1 MSVTYDLISKWK
13 FNLGDEPNAWQKG
26 FDDSNWAEVTIP
38 HDWSVEQPFCV
49 DNSSGTGYLSGGI
62 GYYRKQFFIPKEL
75 ENKKVYIVFDGVYN
89 NSMVWCNSY
98 YLGKH
103 PYGYTQFIYD
113 ITDLVHFGDEDNV
126 VTVKVSHKDIADSR
140 WFTGS
145 GIYRK
150 VKIVIKDKICIDNYG
165 VFVST
170 KECSDG
176 QATLNVQTSVINETD
191 ISTLI
196 KIKNSI
202 YYNNV
207 LISSAENDCN
217 VDLNNKLTLKQQ
229 IKVDTPKL
237 WSPDNPNLYNCVTEI
252 IKDGATVDSEET
264 KIGIRS
270 FKFDGN
276 NGFTLNSK
284 NIKLKGVCVHHDV
297 GCLGAAARTKVWHRR
312 LLKLK
317 EIGCNAIRMA
327 HNPHMIELYDLC
339 DKLGFIVIDEAFDEW
354 EGVKNKWSTG
364 HNVYPPKHFGYYED
378 FPVWHETDLSTL
390 ILQNR
395 NHCSIIMWSIGN
407 EIDYPNDP
415 YCHSAF
421 KTMTGNNDLNKPAA
435 EREYNPN
442 KPNAQR
448 LTTIAKKLVTI
459 VKKYDT
465 TRPVNAAL
473 AFPELSNIIGLADC
487 LDVVGYNYKEHLYEQ
502 DHKQYPNRI
511 LLGTEN
517 TKGLEEWLYVK
528 NNDYIAGQF
537 LWTGFDFLGET
548 TIWPNHGS
556 KSGLLDIAG
565 FKKSSFYFRQ
575 SLWSNSTILKI
586 FTTPNDNFNIVNDN
600 MLPYWNYAKDENINV
615 VCFTNC
621 DEVEL
626 FLNERSLGK
635 QILDENKGYLIWNVK
650 FEEGE
655 LKAVTTDK
663 DNNKHESI
671 IKTTKSAVSIK
682 LNCLDETIKADSY
695 DMTHIEVKAVDID
708 GNLDYNSNDMIY
720 VSVEGEGKIIG
731 IENGD
736 LEDNTSYSEK
746 YRRLYNGRALIMLSS
761 TDNKGNIKVKVKS
774 DKLKSD
780 EINLISL

>member
-1 MSVTYDLISKWK
+1 MSTIYDLISKWK

-26 FDDSNWAEVTIP
+26 FDDSNWTEITIP
-38 HDWSVEQPFCV
+38 HDWSVEQPFCI
-49 DNSSGTGYLSGGI
+49 DNSSGTGYLPGGI

-113 ITDLVHFGDEDNV
+113 ITDLVHFGEEDNV
-126 VTVKVSHKDIADSR
+126 VTVKVNHKDIADSR

-145 GIYRK
+145 GVYRK
-150 VKIVIKDKICIDNYG
+150 VKIVVKDKICIDNYG

-170 KECSDG
+170 KECSEDK
-176 QATLNVQTSVINETD
+176 ATLNIQTCVLNETD
-191 ISTLI
+191 CQTSI
-196 KIKNSI
+196 KVKNSI
-202 YYNNV
+202 YYNGTYV
-207 LISSAENDCN
+207 SSIENNCDVN
-217 VDLNNKLTLKQQ
+217 SNDKLNLEQQ
-229 IKVDTPKL
+229 IELASPNL
-237 WSPDNPNLYNCVTEI
+237 WSVDSPNLYSCITEI
-252 IKDGATVDSEET
+252 IKDGITIDSEET
-264 KIGIRS
+264 IIGIRS
-270 FKFDGN
+270 FKFDANKGL
-276 NGFTLNSK
+276 TLNGK

-297 GCLGAAARTKVWHRR
+297 GCLGAAARLKVWHRR
-312 LLKLK
+312 LLSLK
-317 EIGCNAIRMA
+317 QMGCNAIRMA
-327 HNPHMIELYDLC
+327 HNPHMPELYDLC

-378 FPVWHETDLSTL
+378 FPMWHEIDLSTL

-395 NHCSIIMWSIGN
+395 NHASIIMWSIGN

-448 LTTIAKKLVTI
+448 LTTIAKKLAAI
-459 VKKYDT
+459 VKKYDK
-465 TRPVNAAL
+465 TRAVNCAL

-528 NNDYIAGQF
+528 NNDYISGQF

-575 SLWSNSTILKI
+575 SLWSDEPVLKI

-600 MLPYWNYAKDENINV
+600 MLPYWNYAKNENINV

-626 FLNERSLGK
+626 FLNGKSLGT
-635 QILDENKGYLIWNVK
+635 QTLDENKGYLVWNVK

-655 LKAVTTDK
+655 LKAVAK
-663 DNNKHESI
+663 NN
-671 IKTTKSAVSIK
+671 IKYEDIVRTTKPAVSIK

-695 DMTHIEVKAVDID
+695 DMAHIEVKAVDID

-720 VSVEGEGKIIG
+720 VSIEGEGKIIG

-736 LEDNTSYSEK
+736 LEDNTPYSQK
-746 YRRLYNGRALIMLSS
+746 YRRLHNGRALIMVSS
-761 TDNKGNIKVKVKS
+761 TDSKGNIKLKVKS

-780 EINLISL
+780 EINLISI